1 MEQTKKKMR
10 GKWFIMSLVGL
21 ILLAGVVGYFLNDK
35 YNWISSVS
43 TTPNYDYTPDQF
55 TAMDLSIFDT
65 KKKKQ
70 IGYGMEKPEVERI
83 IGKPIDKGMEF
94 PASHPLES
102 LVYPDGLQI
111 VYRLDRVVEIIVSAD
126 GLNRYV
132 TMRNIGLSNGPNDHL
147 VVYGLKPTVSSED
160 WDTYLFEKINNSFK
174 KLNENAY
181 AENQDLTV
189 YQISFQRENGKLVS
203 ISISD
208 MLFAVKHY

>member
-10 GKWFIMSLVGL
+10 GKWFILSLVGL
-21 ILLAGVVGYFLNDK
+21 ILLVGVVGYFLNDK
-35 YNWISSVS
+35 YNWISSAS

-55 TAMDLSIFDT
+55 TEMDLFIFDT

-70 IGYGMEKPEVERI
+70 IGYGMEKSKVERI
-83 IGKPIDKGMEF
+83 IGQSIEKAMEF

-111 VYRLDRVVEIIVSAD
+111 VYRLDRVVHILITSE

-132 TMRNIGLSNGPNDHL
+132 TMRNIGLNNGPNDHL

-160 WDTYLFEKINNSFK
+160 GDMYMFEKVNNSFK
-174 KLNENAY
+174 KLNENTY

-189 YQISFQRENGKLVS
+189 YQISFQRENAKLVS

-208 MLFAVKHY
+208 MLFAKKFY